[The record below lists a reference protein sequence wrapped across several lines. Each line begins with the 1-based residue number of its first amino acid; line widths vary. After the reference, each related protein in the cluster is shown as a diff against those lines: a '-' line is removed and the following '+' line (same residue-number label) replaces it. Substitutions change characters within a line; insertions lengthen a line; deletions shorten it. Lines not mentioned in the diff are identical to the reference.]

1 MWSKW
6 RPAGKFPDRVWE
18 CLFYSF
24 AGNLLWASLRHA
36 RLSLPTVPLCWN
48 HASIMKFSPSWQKKI
63 SFNTCTICA
72 LECQWVPSNRK
83 LSSKWNKT
91 NADAISKREKKS
103 TRELY
108 SLGLVSSTLRSVWS
122 PLNRWVCFHNTC
134 FHRDWQGSVL
144 VCSHFVL
151 ASSCRPVTGF
161 PISFPLVQSVW
172 NFLPLR
178 MAHYCSY

>member
-1 MWSKW
+1 MCSPLSVSCFSQISLEWIFCWVQFALDCVWSKW

-24 AGNLLWASLRHA
+24 EGNLLWASLRHA

-48 HASIMKFSPSWQKKI
+48 RASIMKFSPSWQKKI

-91 NADAISKREKKS
+91 NADAISKIEKKTHQGTLQFS
-103 TRELY
+103 TGVIYTQKCVKSFKQR
-108 SLGLVSSTLRSVWS
+108 SLFSQYL
-122 PLNRWVCFHNTC
+122 
-134 FHRDWQGSVL
+134 
-144 VCSHFVL
+144 
-151 ASSCRPVTGF
+151 
-161 PISFPLVQSVW
+161 
-172 NFLPLR
+172 FL
-178 MAHYCSY
+178 